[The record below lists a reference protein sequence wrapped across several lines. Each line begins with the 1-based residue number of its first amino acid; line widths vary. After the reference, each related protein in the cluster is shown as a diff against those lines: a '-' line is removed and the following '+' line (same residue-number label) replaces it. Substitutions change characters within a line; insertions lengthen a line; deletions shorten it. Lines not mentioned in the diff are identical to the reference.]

1 MKPITLQEVAEAC
14 CGTLH
19 GDPELKITS
28 IVTDSRKAGEGAL
41 FAAIKGA
48 RVDGHRFIPAVA
60 DQGAVCVLCED
71 KPDVDINYIR
81 VESTLVALKGIAEY
95 YRSLFTIPFI
105 GITGSVGKTSTKEF
119 ISAVLAQK
127 YNVHKTGGN
136 FNNELGVPITLF
148 GLEEE
153 HEVAV
158 IEMGISGFGE
168 MTRLSKMVK
177 PDISVITNIGYCH
190 LENLGD
196 RDGVLRA
203 KTEMFRY
210 LKKDGTIILCHDDD
224 KLRTVT
230 DYHGIRPIFYGTG
243 NDEYRAENITEKGL
257 DGIGCT
263 LIHGLSRDESRSIYA
278 IPQSPDGDSL
288 LAGSGS
294 PSVATRRLPNGEH
307 LYQREPEMRID
318 VTIPTMGRHNVLNAL
333 CAMAVGTQLGLSADE
348 IKRGL
353 ESFENVGSRNHI
365 IKTDALTIIDDC
377 YNANPTSTKAGLDTL
392 SQLGGRRIAILGDMK
407 ELGKDE
413 LALHRE
419 VGAYAKKVGVDMLV
433 AVGPLSEATAEGYG
447 EGAYYCATV
456 ERCIDR
462 IKRYLQPGD
471 TILVKASHSMQF
483 ERIVEALS

>member
-1 MKPITLQEVAEAC
+1 MKPITLQEVAAAC
-14 CGTLH
+14 KGELH
-19 GDPELKITS
+19 GDPAVIITS
-28 IVTDSRKAGEGAL
+28 IVTDSRKAGDGSL

-48 RVDGHRFIPAVA
+48 RVDGHKFIPAVA
-60 DQGAVCVLCED
+60 QQGAVCALCEEA
-71 KPDVDINYIR
+71 PDTDINYIL

-127 YNVHKTGGN
+127 YKVHKTGGN

-148 GLEEE
+148 GLEED

-168 MTRLSKMVK
+168 MTRLAKMVR

-210 LKKDGTIILCHDDD
+210 LKPGGSIILCHDDD

-230 DYHGIRPIFYGTG
+230 DYHGVKPIFYGTG

-257 DGIGCT
+257 EGIGCT
-263 LIHGLSRDESRSIYA
+263 LIHGD
-278 IPQSPDGDSL
+278 
-288 LAGSGS
+288 
-294 PSVATRRLPNGEH
+294 T
-307 LYQREPEMRID
+307 RID

-333 CAMAVGTQLGLSADE
+333 CAMAVGTKLGLTADE

-353 ESFENVGSRNHI
+353 ESFENVGSRNRI
-365 IKTDALTIIDDC
+365 IKTEYYTVIDDC

-392 SQLGGRRIAILGDMK
+392 SQLGGRKVAVLGDMK

-413 LALHRE
+413 IALHRE
-419 VGAYAKKVGVDMLV
+419 VGAYAKEVGIDLLI
-433 AVGPLSEATAEGYG
+433 AVGPLSEATAEGFG
-447 EGAYYCATV
+447 KGAYYYANV
-456 ERCIDR
+456 DRCIDR
-462 IKRYLQPGD
+462 MKRHLHPGD

>member
-1 MKPITLQEVAEAC
+1 MKPITLHEVAKAC

-28 IVTDSRKAGEGAL
+28 IVTDSRKAGEGSL

-60 DQGAVCVLCED
+60 EQGAVCVLCEE

-81 VESTLVALKGIAEY
+81 VDSTLVALKGIAEY

-203 KTEMFRY
+203 KTEMFQY
-210 LKKDGTIILCHDDD
+210 LKKDGVIILCHDDD

-263 LIHGLSRDESRSIYA
+263 LIHHARMD
-278 IPQSPDGDSL
+278 DS
-288 LAGSGS
+288 
-294 PSVATRRLPNGEH
+294 VEDV
-307 LYQREPEMRID
+307 RID

-365 IKTDALTIIDDC
+365 IKTDTLTIIDDC

-392 SQLGGRRIAILGDMK
+392 SKLGGRRIAILGDMK

-419 VGAYAKKVGVDMLV
+419 VGAYAKEVGIDMLV

-447 EGAYYCATV
+447 EGAYYAATV

-483 ERIVEALS
+483 ERIVEALGSLS

>member
-1 MKPITLQEVAEAC
+1 MKPITLSEVARAC
-14 CGTLH
+14 GGELH
-19 GDPELKITS
+19 GDPDLQITS
-28 IVTDSRKAGEGAL
+28 IVTDSRKAGEGSL

-48 RVDGHRFIPAVA
+48 RADGHKFIPAVA
-60 DQGAVCVLCED
+60 EQGAVCALCEEA
-71 KPDVDINYIR
+71 PQADIAYIL

-95 YRSLFTIPFI
+95 YRSLFSIPFI

-168 MTRLSKMVK
+168 MTRLSKMVR

-203 KTEMFRY
+203 KTEMFTY
-210 LKKDGTIILCHDDD
+210 LKDNGSIILCHDDD

-230 DYHGIRPIFYGTG
+230 DYHGIVPTFYGTG
-243 NDEYRAENITEKGL
+243 NDEYRAENIVEKGL
-257 DGIGCT
+257 DGVGCT
-263 LIHGLSRDESRSIYA
+263 LIHGD
-278 IPQSPDGDSL
+278 
-288 LAGSGS
+288 
-294 PSVATRRLPNGEH
+294 T
-307 LYQREPEMRID
+307 RID

-333 CAMAVGTQLGLSADE
+333 CAMAVGTKLGLTPDE

-353 ESFENVGSRNHI
+353 ESFRNVGSRNHI
-365 IKTDALTIIDDC
+365 IKTAYYTIIDDC

-392 SQLGGRRIAILGDMK
+392 SKLSGRRVAVLGDMK

-413 LALHRE
+413 IALHRE
-419 VGAYAKKVGVDMLV
+419 VGAYAKGLGIDVLI
-433 AVGPLSEATAEGYG
+433 AVGPLSEATAEGFG
-447 EGAYYCATV
+447 EGAYYYQNV
-456 ERCIDR
+456 DRCIDR
-462 IKRYLQPGD
+462 IERHLHPDD

-483 ERIVEALS
+483 ERIVEALGSLS

>member
-1 MKPITLQEVAEAC
+1 MAC

-19 GDPELKITS
+19 GNPDAVITS
-28 IVTDSRKAGEGAL
+28 IVTDSRKAGKGSL

-60 DQGAVCVLCED
+60 EQGAVCVLCEE
-71 KPDVDINYIR
+71 KPDTDIAYIK

-168 MTRLSKMVK
+168 MTRLSKMVR
-177 PDISVITNIGYCH
+177 PDICVITNIGYCH

-203 KTEMFRY
+203 KTEMFQY
-210 LKKDGTIILCHDDD
+210 LSADGTIILCHDDD

-230 DYHGIRPIFYGTG
+230 DYHGIRPTFYGTG

-263 LIHGLSRDESRSIYA
+263 LIHRSRTDD
-278 IPQSPDGDSL
+278 PDDN
-288 LAGSGS
+288 A
-294 PSVATRRLPNGEH
+294 
-307 LYQREPEMRID
+307 RID

-333 CAMAVGTQLGLSADE
+333 CAMAVGTQLGLTPEE

-365 IKTDALTIIDDC
+365 IKTDTLTIIDDC

-392 SQLGGRRIAILGDMK
+392 SKLGGRRVAILGDMK
-407 ELGKDE
+407 ELGTDE
-413 LALHRE
+413 IALHRE
-419 VGAYAKKVGVDMLV
+419 VGAYAKEVGIDMLV

-447 EGAYYCATV
+447 KGAYYYATV

-462 IKRYLQPGD
+462 LKRYLRPGD
-471 TILVKASHSMQF
+471 TILVKASHSMRF

>member
-1 MKPITLQEVAEAC
+1 MKPITLSEVARAC
-14 CGTLH
+14 GGELH
-19 GDPELKITS
+19 GDPGLQITS
-28 IVTDSRKAGEGAL
+28 IVTDSRKAGEGSL

-48 RVDGHRFIPAVA
+48 RADGHKFIPAVA
-60 DQGAVCVLCED
+60 EQGAVCALCEEA
-71 KPDVDINYIR
+71 PQADIAYIL

-95 YRSLFTIPFI
+95 YRSLFSIPFI

-127 YNVHKTGGN
+127 YNVHKTGVN

-148 GLEEE
+148 GLEES

-168 MTRLSKMVK
+168 MTRLSKMVR

-203 KTEMFRY
+203 KTEMFTY
-210 LKKDGTIILCHDDD
+210 LKDNGSIILCHDDD
-224 KLRTVT
+224 KLRTLT
-230 DYHGIRPIFYGTG
+230 DYHGITPTFYGTG
-243 NDEYRAENITEKGL
+243 NDEYRAENIVEKGL
-257 DGIGCT
+257 DGVGCT
-263 LIHGLSRDESRSIYA
+263 LIHGD
-278 IPQSPDGDSL
+278 
-288 LAGSGS
+288 
-294 PSVATRRLPNGEH
+294 T
-307 LYQREPEMRID
+307 RID

-333 CAMAVGTQLGLSADE
+333 CAMAVGTKLGLTPDE

-353 ESFENVGSRNHI
+353 ESFRNVGSRNRI
-365 IKTDALTIIDDC
+365 IKTAYYTIIDDC

-392 SQLGGRRIAILGDMK
+392 SKLSGRRVAVLGDMK

-413 LALHRE
+413 IALHRE
-419 VGAYAKKVGVDMLV
+419 VGAYAKELGIDVLI
-433 AVGPLSEATAEGYG
+433 AVGPLSEATAEGFG
-447 EGAYYCATV
+447 EGAYYYQNV
-456 ERCIDR
+456 DRCIDR
-462 IKRYLQPGD
+462 IERHLHPDD

>member
-1 MKPITLQEVAEAC
+1 MAC

-19 GDPELKITS
+19 GNPDAVITS
-28 IVTDSRKAGEGAL
+28 IVTDSRKAGEGSL

-60 DQGAVCVLCED
+60 DQGAVCVLCEE
-71 KPDVDINYIR
+71 KPDVDINYIK

-168 MTRLSKMVK
+168 MTRLSKMVR

-210 LKKDGTIILCHDDD
+210 LKKDGVIILCHDDD

-263 LIHGLSRDESRSIYA
+263 LIHRSRTDD
-278 IPQSPDGDSL
+278 PDDN
-288 LAGSGS
+288 A
-294 PSVATRRLPNGEH
+294 
-307 LYQREPEMRID
+307 RID

-365 IKTDALTIIDDC
+365 IKTDTLTIIDDC

-392 SQLGGRRIAILGDMK
+392 SKLSGRRIAILGDMK
-407 ELGKDE
+407 ELGTEE

-419 VGAYAKKVGVDMLV
+419 VGAYAKEVGIDMLV

-447 EGAYYCATV
+447 KGAYYCATV

-471 TILVKASHSMQF
+471 TILVKASHSMRF
-483 ERIVEALS
+483 ERIVEALGSLS

>member
-1 MKPITLQEVAEAC
+1 MKPITLSEVARAC
-14 CGTLH
+14 GGELH
-19 GDPELKITS
+19 GDPDLQITS
-28 IVTDSRKAGEGAL
+28 IVTDSRKAGEGSL

-48 RVDGHRFIPAVA
+48 RADGHKFIPAVA
-60 DQGAVCVLCED
+60 EQGAVCALCEEA
-71 KPDVDINYIR
+71 PQADIAYIL

-95 YRSLFTIPFI
+95 YRSLFSIPFI

-168 MTRLSKMVK
+168 MPRLSKMVR

-203 KTEMFRY
+203 KTEMFTY
-210 LKKDGTIILCHDDD
+210 LKDNGSIILCHDDD

-230 DYHGIRPIFYGTG
+230 DYHGITPTFYGTG
-243 NDEYRAENITEKGL
+243 NDEYRAENIVEKGL
-257 DGIGCT
+257 DGVGCT
-263 LIHGLSRDESRSIYA
+263 LIHGD
-278 IPQSPDGDSL
+278 
-288 LAGSGS
+288 
-294 PSVATRRLPNGEH
+294 T
-307 LYQREPEMRID
+307 RID

-333 CAMAVGTQLGLSADE
+333 CAMAVGTKLGLTPDE

-353 ESFENVGSRNHI
+353 ESFRNVGSRNRI
-365 IKTDALTIIDDC
+365 IKTAYYTIIDDC

-392 SQLGGRRIAILGDMK
+392 SKLSGRRVAVLGDMK

-413 LALHRE
+413 IALHRE
-419 VGAYAKKVGVDMLV
+419 VGAYAKELGIDVLI
-433 AVGPLSEATAEGYG
+433 AVGPLSEATAEGFG
-447 EGAYYCATV
+447 EGAYYYQNV
-456 ERCIDR
+456 DRCIDR
-462 IKRYLQPGD
+462 IERHLHPDD

-483 ERIVEALS
+483 ERIVEVLS

>member
-1 MKPITLQEVAEAC
+1 MKPITLSEVARAC
-14 CGTLH
+14 GGELH
-19 GDPELKITS
+19 GDPGLQITS
-28 IVTDSRKAGEGAL
+28 IVTDSRKAGEGSL

-48 RVDGHRFIPAVA
+48 RADGHKFIPAVA
-60 DQGAVCVLCED
+60 EQGAVCALCEEA
-71 KPDVDINYIR
+71 PQADIAYIL

-95 YRSLFTIPFI
+95 YRSLFSIPFI

-168 MTRLSKMVK
+168 MTRLSKMVR

-203 KTEMFRY
+203 KTEMFTY
-210 LKKDGTIILCHDDD
+210 LKHNGSIILCHDDD

-230 DYHGIRPIFYGTG
+230 DYHGITPTFYGTG
-243 NDEYRAENITEKGL
+243 NDEYHAENIVEKGL
-257 DGIGCT
+257 DGVGCT
-263 LIHGLSRDESRSIYA
+263 LIHGD
-278 IPQSPDGDSL
+278 
-288 LAGSGS
+288 
-294 PSVATRRLPNGEH
+294 T
-307 LYQREPEMRID
+307 RID

-333 CAMAVGTQLGLSADE
+333 CAMAVGTKLGLTPDE

-353 ESFENVGSRNHI
+353 ESFRNVGSRNHI
-365 IKTDALTIIDDC
+365 IKTAYYTIIDDC

-392 SQLGGRRIAILGDMK
+392 SKLSGRRVAVLGDMK

-413 LALHRE
+413 IALHRE
-419 VGAYAKKVGVDMLV
+419 VGAYAKELGIDVLI
-433 AVGPLSEATAEGYG
+433 AVGPLSEATAEGFG
-447 EGAYYCATV
+447 EGAYYYQNV
-456 ERCIDR
+456 DRCIDR
-462 IKRYLQPGD
+462 IERHLHPDD

>member
-1 MKPITLQEVAEAC
+1 MKPITLHEVAKAC

-19 GDPELKITS
+19 GDPGLKITS
-28 IVTDSRKAGEGAL
+28 IVTDSRKAGEGSL

-60 DQGAVCVLCED
+60 EQGAVCVLCEE
-71 KPDVDINYIR
+71 KPDIDINYIR

-203 KTEMFRY
+203 KTEMFQY
-210 LKKDGTIILCHDDD
+210 LKKNGVIILCHDDD

-263 LIHGLSRDESRSIYA
+263 LIHHARMD
-278 IPQSPDGDSL
+278 DS
-288 LAGSGS
+288 
-294 PSVATRRLPNGEH
+294 VEDV
-307 LYQREPEMRID
+307 RID

-365 IKTDALTIIDDC
+365 IKTDTLTIIDDC

-392 SQLGGRRIAILGDMK
+392 SKLGGRRIAILGDMK

-419 VGAYAKKVGVDMLV
+419 VGAYAKEVGIDMLV

-447 EGAYYCATV
+447 EGAYYAATV

-462 IKRYLQPGD
+462 IKRYLRPGD

-483 ERIVEALS
+483 ERIVEAL

>member
-1 MKPITLQEVAEAC
+1 MKPITLSEVARAC
-14 CGTLH
+14 GGELH
-19 GDPELKITS
+19 GDPDLQITS
-28 IVTDSRKAGEGAL
+28 IVTDSRKAGEGSL

-48 RVDGHRFIPAVA
+48 RADGHKFIPAVA
-60 DQGAVCVLCED
+60 EQGAVCALCEEA
-71 KPDVDINYIR
+71 PQADIAYIL

-95 YRSLFTIPFI
+95 YRSLFSIPFI

-168 MTRLSKMVK
+168 MTRLSKMVR

-203 KTEMFRY
+203 KTEMFTY
-210 LKKDGTIILCHDDD
+210 LKDNGSIILCHDDD

-230 DYHGIRPIFYGTG
+230 DYHGITPTFYGTG
-243 NDEYRAENITEKGL
+243 NDEYRAENIVEKGL
-257 DGIGCT
+257 DGVGCT
-263 LIHGLSRDESRSIYA
+263 LIHGD
-278 IPQSPDGDSL
+278 
-288 LAGSGS
+288 
-294 PSVATRRLPNGEH
+294 T
-307 LYQREPEMRID
+307 RID

-333 CAMAVGTQLGLSADE
+333 CAMAVGTKLGLTPDE

-353 ESFENVGSRNHI
+353 ESFRNVGSRNRI
-365 IKTDALTIIDDC
+365 IKTAYYTIIDDC

-392 SQLGGRRIAILGDMK
+392 SKLSGRRVAVLGDMK

-413 LALHRE
+413 IALHRE
-419 VGAYAKKVGVDMLV
+419 VGAYAKELGIDVLI
-433 AVGPLSEATAEGYG
+433 AVGPLSEATAEGFG
-447 EGAYYCATV
+447 EGAYYYQNV
-456 ERCIDR
+456 DRCIDR
-462 IKRYLQPGD
+462 IERHLHPDD

>member
-1 MKPITLQEVAEAC
+1 MKPITLSEVARAC
-14 CGTLH
+14 GGELH
-19 GDPELKITS
+19 GDPDLQITS
-28 IVTDSRKAGEGAL
+28 IVTDSRKAGEGSL

-48 RVDGHRFIPAVA
+48 RADGHKFIPAVA
-60 DQGAVCVLCED
+60 EQGAVCALCEEA
-71 KPDVDINYIR
+71 PQADIAYIL

-95 YRSLFTIPFI
+95 YRSLFSIPFI

-168 MTRLSKMVK
+168 MTRLSKMVR

-203 KTEMFRY
+203 KTEMFTY
-210 LKKDGTIILCHDDD
+210 LKDNGSIILCHDDD

-230 DYHGIRPIFYGTG
+230 DYHGIVPTFYGTG
-243 NDEYRAENITEKGL
+243 NDEYRAENIVEKGL
-257 DGIGCT
+257 DGVGCT
-263 LIHGLSRDESRSIYA
+263 LIHGD
-278 IPQSPDGDSL
+278 
-288 LAGSGS
+288 
-294 PSVATRRLPNGEH
+294 T
-307 LYQREPEMRID
+307 RID

-333 CAMAVGTQLGLSADE
+333 CAMAVGTKLGLTPDE

-353 ESFENVGSRNHI
+353 ESFRNVGSRNHI
-365 IKTDALTIIDDC
+365 IKTAYYTIIDDC

-392 SQLGGRRIAILGDMK
+392 SKLSGRRVAVLGDMK

-413 LALHRE
+413 IALHRE
-419 VGAYAKKVGVDMLV
+419 VGAYAKELGIDVLI
-433 AVGPLSEATAEGYG
+433 AVGPLSEATAEGFG
-447 EGAYYCATV
+447 EGAYYYQNV
-456 ERCIDR
+456 DRCIDR
-462 IKRYLQPGD
+462 IERHLHPDD

-483 ERIVEALS
+483 ERSVEALGSLS

>member
-1 MKPITLQEVAEAC
+1 MKPITLHEVAKAC

-28 IVTDSRKAGEGAL
+28 IVTDSRKAGEGSL

-60 DQGAVCVLCED
+60 EQGAVCVLCEE
-71 KPDVDINYIR
+71 KPDIDINYIR
-81 VESTLVALKGIAEY
+81 VKSTLVALKGIAEY

-210 LKKDGTIILCHDDD
+210 LKKDGVIILCHDDD

-263 LIHGLSRDESRSIYA
+263 LIHHARMD
-278 IPQSPDGDSL
+278 DS
-288 LAGSGS
+288 
-294 PSVATRRLPNGEH
+294 VEDV
-307 LYQREPEMRID
+307 RID

-365 IKTDALTIIDDC
+365 IKTDTLTIIDDC

-392 SQLGGRRIAILGDMK
+392 SKLGGRRIAILGDMK

-413 LALHRE
+413 LTLHRE
-419 VGAYAKKVGVDMLV
+419 VGAYAKEVGIDMLV

-447 EGAYYCATV
+447 EGAYYAATV

-462 IKRYLQPGD
+462 IKRYLRPGD

-483 ERIVEALS
+483 ERIVEALA

>member
-1 MKPITLQEVAEAC
+1 MKPITLQEVAMAC

-19 GDPELKITS
+19 GNPDAVITS
-28 IVTDSRKAGEGAL
+28 IVTDSRKAGKGSL

-60 DQGAVCVLCED
+60 EQGAVCVLCEE
-71 KPDVDINYIR
+71 KPDTDVAYIK

-168 MTRLSKMVK
+168 MTRLSKMVR
-177 PDISVITNIGYCH
+177 PDICVITNIGYCH

-203 KTEMFRY
+203 KTELFQY
-210 LKKDGTIILCHDDD
+210 LSADGTIILCHDDD

-230 DYHGIRPIFYGTG
+230 DYHGIRPTFYGTG

-263 LIHGLSRDESRSIYA
+263 LIHRSRTDD
-278 IPQSPDGDSL
+278 PDDN
-288 LAGSGS
+288 A
-294 PSVATRRLPNGEH
+294 
-307 LYQREPEMRID
+307 RID

-333 CAMAVGTQLGLSADE
+333 CAMAVGTQLGLTPEE

-365 IKTDALTIIDDC
+365 IKTDTLTIIDDC

-392 SQLGGRRIAILGDMK
+392 SKLSGRRIAILGDMK
-407 ELGKDE
+407 ELGADE
-413 LALHRE
+413 IALHRE
-419 VGAYAKKVGVDMLV
+419 VGAYAKEIGIDMLV

-447 EGAYYCATV
+447 KGAYYYPTV

-462 IKRYLQPGD
+462 LKRYLLPGD
-471 TILVKASHSMQF
+471 TILVKASHSMRF
-483 ERIVEALS
+483 ERIVEALHN